1 MFAFIKAFVA
11 GVIAVLIFNQGAL
24 WLIDRAGFAQITT
37 WSTHDLLSTGVPVIA
52 WQALWGGL
60 WGLVIWPL
68 IRRAEAAGY
77 YVGAIILGA
86 VLLTGVALAVT
97 PWLGVALFGV
107 LLVGYSM
114 NAIGVALAANAAYG
128 LGFALLMHLFHPPR

>member
-11 GVIAVLIFNQGAL
+11 GLIAIVVFNQGAL
-24 WLIDRAGFAQITT
+24 WLIDRAGFAQVAT
-37 WSTHDLLSTGVPVIA
+37 WSTQGLMHTDVPVIA

-60 WGLVIWPL
+60 WGLVIWLL

-97 PWLGVALFGV
+97 PWLGMGLFGV

-128 LGFALLMHLFHPPR
+128 LGFALLMRLFHPPR